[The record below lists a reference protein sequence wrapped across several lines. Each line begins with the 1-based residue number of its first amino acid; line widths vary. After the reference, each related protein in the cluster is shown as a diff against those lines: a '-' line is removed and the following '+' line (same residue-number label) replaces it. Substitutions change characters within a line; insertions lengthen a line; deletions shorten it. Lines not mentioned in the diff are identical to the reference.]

1 MDISGSYTLNAPR
14 EQVWNALRD
23 PGALKRAIPG
33 CESLEQ
39 TGDNAYTVRLN
50 VGVAGVK
57 GIYNG
62 SLHVLDAQEPETYH
76 LVMDG
81 TGARGI
87 VHSDGVLRLEAQATE
102 TTVVH
107 YAGQAQLGGAIA
119 SVGPLVATGAANRL
133 IKEYFTRLA
142 DLLPPAS
149 VADAGA
155 AKEPLASEPSAAPA
169 QVPADQPPA
178 AASIVAPDMATT
190 TQATADTSPAE
201 ELSAPTP
208 APAATPAPVADNAPT
223 TVDAFL
229 PPPTAP
235 LIQPHHEQLA
245 TPAPL
250 APLATQENTPMA
262 TAARQAGM
270 ADGSIESGKQ
280 SARTI
285 GILIIVAAVVIAAL
299 VVWFVVGALR

>member
-62 SLHVLDAQEPETYH
+62 SLHVLDAQAPETYH

-87 VHSDGVLRLEAQATE
+87 LHSDGVLRLEAQATE

-133 IKEYFTRLA
+133 IKEYFSRLA

-149 VADAGA
+149 ATTGVAAE
-155 AKEPLASEPSAAPA
+155 EPMASEPSAAPA
-169 QVPADQPPA
+169 PAPAVPAAAAQPPA
-178 AASIVAPDMATT
+178 AAAVVAPDMAAAA
-190 TQATADTSPAE
+190 QATADTAPVE
-201 ELSAPTP
+201 ELSAPAPTP
-208 APAATPAPVADNAPT
+208 IAGARACASGRQRAHDGRYIDATTHRATRPAA
-223 TVDAFL
+223 
-229 PPPTAP
+229 
-235 LIQPHHEQLA
+235 
-245 TPAPL
+245 
-250 APLATQENTPMA
+250 
-262 TAARQAGM
+262 
-270 ADGSIESGKQ
+270 S
-280 SARTI
+280 
-285 GILIIVAAVVIAAL
+285 
-299 VVWFVVGALR
+299 

>member
-62 SLHVLDAQEPETYH
+62 SLHVLDAQAPETYH

-87 VHSDGVLRLEAQATE
+87 LHSDGVLRLEAQATE

-133 IKEYFTRLA
+133 IKEYFSRLA

-149 VADAGA
+149 ATTGMA
-155 AKEPLASEPSAAPA
+155 AEEPMASAPSTAP
-169 QVPADQPPA
+169 VPAPVDQPPA
-178 AASIVAPDMATT
+178 AIVVVAPAMAAAA
-190 TQATADTSPAE
+190 QATADTAPVE
-201 ELSAPTP
+201 ELLRQRPRRWLRQRP
-208 APAATPAPVADNAPT
+208 RLRQWQT
-223 TVDAFL
+223 TR
-229 PPPTAP
+229 P
-235 LIQPHHEQLA
+235 
-245 TPAPL
+245 
-250 APLATQENTPMA
+250 
-262 TAARQAGM
+262 RR
-270 ADGSIESGKQ
+270 SIH
-280 SARTI
+280 
-285 GILIIVAAVVIAAL
+285 
-299 VVWFVVGALR
+299 

>member
-62 SLHVLDAQEPETYH
+62 SLHVLDAQAPESYH

-81 TGARGI
+81 TGVRGI
-87 VHSDGVLRLEAQATE
+87 LHRDGVLRLEAQATG

-142 DLLPPAS
+142 DLLPPATATTGV
-149 VADAGA
+149 VA
-155 AKEPLASEPSAAPA
+155 EETMASEPSAAP
-169 QVPADQPPA
+169 DQ
-178 AASIVAPDMATT
+178 T
-190 TQATADTSPAE
+190 E
-201 ELSAPTP
+201 
-208 APAATPAPVADNAPT
+208 
-223 TVDAFL
+223 
-229 PPPTAP
+229 PPPD
-235 LIQPHHEQLA
+235 
-245 TPAPL
+245 
-250 APLATQENTPMA
+250 
-262 TAARQAGM
+262 R
-270 ADGSIESGKQ
+270 D
-280 SARTI
+280 
-285 GILIIVAAVVIAAL
+285 
-299 VVWFVVGALR
+299 

>member
-23 PGALKRAIPG
+23 PDALKRAIPG

-149 VADAGA
+149 AADAGA
-155 AKEPLASEPSAAPA
+155 AEEPLASEPSAAPA

-190 TQATADTSPAE
+190 TQAAADTAPVE
-201 ELSAPTP
+201 ELSAP
-208 APAATPAPVADNAPT
+208 APTPAPVADNAPT
-223 TVDAFL
+223 TVDTFL

-250 APLATQENTPMA
+250 ATLGPTQENTPMA